1 MARLYKNI
9 VETVGRT
16 PLVRINRIIQS
27 KAEVYGKL
35 EFFNPLSSV
44 KDRIGKSM
52 IEAAEAAGHINK
64 NTEIIEPTSGNT
76 GIALAFVCAA
86 KGYKLTLTM
95 PESMSLER
103 RGLLKALGAKLVL
116 TPATEGMPG
125 AIRKAKELV
134 EQTPG
139 SFMPQ
144 QFDNPANPKV
154 HRETT
159 AMEIWE
165 DTDGKAD
172 ILISGIGTGGTIT
185 GVGEIIKAK
194 KPSFK
199 VIAVEP
205 EESPVL
211 TQTKEGQPVKP
222 GPHKIQGIGAGF
234 VPSILN
240 TKVYDEIIRVN
251 SADSMAWGRRAAK
264 EEGLLVGISSGA
276 VLCVANQ
283 VAQRAD
289 SAGKMIIVI
298 IPSSGERYLSSAM
311 FAEG

>member
-44 KDRIGKSM
+44 KDRIGMSM
-52 IEAAEAAGHINK
+52 IEAAEAAGLINK

-103 RGLLKALGAKLVL
+103 RGLLKVLGAKLVL

-159 AMEIWE
+159 AVEIWE

-185 GVGEIIKAK
+185 GVGEVIKAK

-211 TQTKEGQPVKP
+211 TQTKDGQPVKP

-240 TKVYDEIIRVN
+240 TKIYDEIIRVN
-251 SADSMAWGRRAAK
+251 SADAMAWGRRAAK
-264 EEGLLVGISSGA
+264 EEGILCGISSGGA
-276 VLCVANQ
+276 LCVANQ
-283 VAQRAD
+283 VAQRPE